1 MGLLAERKHDPEKQE
16 GARVLP
22 SGAALKLPEDGYPA
36 QNFFGNKDWSY
47 TKNLIKYRTVLNG
60 AASIQK

>member
-22 SGAALKLPEDGYPA
+22 TGAAPKLPEDGCSA
-36 QNFFGNKDWSY
+36 QKQ
-47 TKNLIKYRTVLNG
+47 TKTGLINVKAT
-60 AASIQK
+60 